1 MSKSEEFI
9 KELNELER
17 IETEEKKK
25 AEDLRS
31 DISALKSKLSDLRDF
46 RVKFDGEAQKDI
58 KALASDVE
66 MLSSL
71 IKTVEV
77 PNEIKL
83 VKENKISFSDKTR
96 VLMIGFFVFGLLFCF
111 GSVWFANWR
120 IDQVKNEVEIER
132 QEYIE
137 NSITIEQ
144 QKWLENF
151 FHFQKKKNPKDTRKF
166 IEENPIP

>member
-31 DISALKSKLSDLRDF
+31 DISSLKSKLSDLRDF
-46 RVKFDGEAQKDI
+46 RVKFDSDTQKDI
-58 KALASDVE
+58 KMLVSDVAR
-66 MLSSL
+66 LSNL

-83 VKENKISFSDKTR
+83 IKENKVSFSDKTR

-111 GSVWFANWR
+111 GSVWFANWK
-120 IDQVKNEVEIER
+120 IDQVKNEAEIKR
-132 QEYIE
+132 LEYIQ

-144 QKWLENF
+144 QKWLEDF
-151 FHFQKKKNPKDTRKF
+151 FHFQKKKNPKDTQKF